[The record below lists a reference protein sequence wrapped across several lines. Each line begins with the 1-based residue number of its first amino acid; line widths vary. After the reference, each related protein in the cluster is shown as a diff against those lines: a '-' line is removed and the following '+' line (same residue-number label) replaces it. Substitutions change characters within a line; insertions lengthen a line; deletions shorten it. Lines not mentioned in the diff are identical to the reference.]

1 MHGTRFY
8 RPARDYTYSFGRL
21 PRGEIVIQP
30 PPAVQNMQGGAAV
43 WLQLLVPLVGSM
55 GSFIFVIVYHT
66 NPLILVAAIGMA
78 VLSVGL
84 GIGMRIQQT
93 STLKKRQKTERKA
106 YTGYLNRVREEL
118 NRTVQLQ
125 QQVNLRLYPPATRLL
140 EVVTQRN
147 REQPQLWERRPED
160 LDFLQVRLGLG
171 TTRLCRPVRMD
182 AANNLYVEYVPE
194 LQRAAEQLVNE
205 FDHLENV
212 PIDVALRDVGIV
224 SIVGTSLQTR
234 TLMRSILCQLA
245 TFHSPEDVRFAVSY
259 PGQAVDEWAWLKW
272 LPHVRRLYQVKLD
285 KQHAPEPLCLLAD
298 TPADFQELLNKQ
310 IARELGRRHQLSE
323 DKKDAA
329 AELMKP
335 HIVLVLDGFSP
346 DSEVGQLPD
355 LAQLFQ
361 DAKIGGIDPATHG
374 VTVICLVNNLRQEPS
389 ATRARITITDD
400 GRLTFQKIRES
411 GYRLENI
418 TIDDVKVPLCEKIA
432 RGLAPLTLADKGAQ
446 QDLSQDV
453 HLLSLL
459 NIVSAE
465 SVNTAETWR
474 QRPTPHFLNVPIG
487 RRADGTP
494 LLLDLKEAAD
504 KGMGPHGLVVGAT
517 GSGKSELLRTLVTSL
532 AITHDPNMVNFVLVD
547 FKGGASFADFAAMPH
562 VAGIVTNLKSD
573 QMLVNR
579 VYESLQGEQ
588 ERRQRMLREA
598 GNLSKIKEYQLKWKA
613 NPTAMEPMPNLM
625 IIVDEFAE
633 LIASRS
639 DFLDLFVGIG
649 RVGRSLGMH
658 LLLATQRLEEGKLK
672 GLETYLSYRICLRTF
687 SAAESNI
694 ALSTPDAFYL
704 PSAPGVGY
712 FKVDTN
718 IYSLF
723 KTALIS
729 TPFVPVKEQKTPA
742 ALIREFSP
750 TGKLLTYKAGTSS
763 TVISNQP
770 TGTLTMG
777 VDDQLH
783 TEMEVVIES
792 LAQAHRAAHLPKV
805 HQVSL
810 PPLERLLTLDT
821 LFGAYY
827 HSRLDGSRWSATP
840 VFGLLR
846 VPIGLVDKPIE
857 QAQEPLQLDFSGAGG
872 HLALVGAPQ
881 SGKSTL
887 LRTLLTS
894 FLVTHSPRDVQFYGI
909 DLGGGLLR
917 PFEAAPHVG
926 TVCTSSKMEGDK
938 IRRLVRQMRKI
949 IEERAFLFQQQRI
962 DSMAT
967 YRERR
972 QAGQFAQLP
981 FGDVFLIIDNLAQL
995 HHDFEPLK
1003 DEIIDIVATGLN
1015 YGVHVI
1021 LSTNRWAEVPPKI
1034 RENIG
1039 TRLELYLNDPVESE
1053 FGKATA
1059 STLPAGIP
1067 GRGLNKEK
1075 LHFQT
1080 ALPWVSG
1087 GRATADTPLQE
1098 VIESLVQR
1106 TQRAWKADAAP
1117 AIRMLPDMVR
1127 WDDLP
1132 PLAPNQPAGIPIGVD
1147 EFRIEPVYI
1156 DLTSIGPHFLIFGDS
1171 ECGKTNLLRAWMRG
1185 IEQRYTPDEVQFA
1198 IVDFRRKLVDFTKS
1212 KHLVEYA
1219 HVPAKL
1225 KECVEGLKGVVD
1237 KRQLQSSQ
1245 IPLDQLDTAKKWTGP
1260 HYFIFVDD
1268 YDALAS
1274 QGANPLTPLNEP
1286 ILHAR
1291 DTGFHLILAR
1301 TASGAG
1307 GTFDAILKRLKDLGS
1322 PGLIMN
1328 GNPID
1333 GPLLGMQKASP
1344 FPPGRGYLV
1353 RRKFPPTQIQ
1363 VAYVDPGKS

>member
-8 RPARDYTYSFGRL
+8 RPARDYTYSYGRL
-21 PRGEIVIQP
+21 PRDEIVILP
-30 PPAVQNMQGGAAV
+30 PPVLQNVQGGATV
-43 WLQLLVPLVGSM
+43 WLQLLVPLVGSL
-55 GSFIFVIVYHT
+55 GSFIFVIVYHS
-66 NPLILVAAIGMA
+66 NPLILVAAIAMA
-78 VLSVGL
+78 VVSVGL
-84 GIGMRIQQT
+84 GVAMRVQQT
-93 STLKKRQKTERKA
+93 STVKKKQKTDRKA
-106 YTGYLNRVREEL
+106 YMGYLERVRAEL

-125 QQVNLRLYPPATRLL
+125 QQVNIRLYPPANRLL

-160 LDFLQVRLGLG
+160 LDFLHVRLGLG
-171 TTRLCRPVRMD
+171 TTKLCRSVRLD
-182 AANNLYVEYVPE
+182 IANNPFIEYVPE
-194 LQRAAEQLVNE
+194 LQAAGEQLVTE
-205 FDHLENV
+205 FDRLENV
-212 PIDVALRDVGIV
+212 PLEIALGGLGVL
-224 SIVGTSLQTR
+224 SIIGTTLQMR
-234 TLMRSILCQLA
+234 TLMRSLLCQLA

-259 PGQAVDEWAWLKW
+259 PSSAVDEWSWLKW
-272 LPHVRRLYQVKLD
+272 LPHVRRLHQVKLD

-298 TPADFQELLNKQ
+298 TVSDFQDLLNKQ
-310 IARELGRRHQLSE
+310 IARELSRRHQLSE

-329 AELMKP
+329 ADLMRP
-335 HIVLVLDGFSP
+335 HIIIVLDGFSP
-346 DSEVGQLPD
+346 DSELAQLPD
-355 LAQLFQ
+355 LTQLFQ
-361 DAKIGGIDPATHG
+361 DPKANGIDPAAHG
-374 VTVICLVNNLRQEPS
+374 VTVICLVNSIRSEPS
-389 ATRARITITDD
+389 ATRGRITISDE
-400 GRLTFQKIRES
+400 GRLNFQKVHE
-411 GYRLENI
+411 GGHRLENI
-418 TIDDVKVPLCEKIA
+418 TLDTVNVQLCEKIS
-432 RGLAPLTLADKGAQ
+432 RGLAPLMLADKGAQ

-453 HLLSLL
+453 HLLGLL

-465 SVNTAETWR
+465 HINTAETWKAR
-474 QRPTPHFLNVPIG
+474 SPQQFLNVPIG
-487 RRADGTP
+487 RRADGAP
-494 LLLDLKEAAD
+494 LMLNLKEAAD

-532 AITHDPNMVNFVLVD
+532 AITHDPSMVNFVLVD

-573 QMLVNR
+573 LMLVNR

-598 GNLSKIKEYQLKWKA
+598 GNLSKIKEYQQKWRA
-613 NPTAMEPMPNLM
+613 NPSAMEPMPNLM

-633 LIASRS
+633 LISSRA

-658 LLLATQRLEEGKLK
+658 LLLATQRLEEGRLK

-687 SAAESNI
+687 STAESNI
-694 ALSTPDAFYL
+694 ALGTPDAFYL

-718 IYSLF
+718 IYSMF

-729 TPFVPVKEQKTPA
+729 TPFVPVQEQKAPS

-750 TGKLLTYKAGTSS
+750 TGKLLTYKAGTTS
-763 TVISNQP
+763 TVNNAQP
-770 TGTLTMG
+770 TGTLSLSLQ
-777 VDDQLH
+777 DQLR

-792 LAQAHRAAHLPKV
+792 LANAQQATQAEKV

-810 PPLERLLTLDT
+810 PPLEKTLTLDT
-821 LFGAYY
+821 IYNTYY
-827 HSRLDGSRWSATP
+827 QQRLDGSRWSTTP
-840 VFGLLR
+840 TFGALR
-846 VPIGLVDKPIE
+846 VPIGLVDKPVE

-887 LRTLLTS
+887 LRTLIAS
-894 FLVTHSPRDVQFYGI
+894 FMVTHSPRDVQFYCI

-917 PFEAAPHVG
+917 SFETAPHVG
-926 TVCTSSKMEGDK
+926 TVCSSSKMEGDK

-949 IEERAFLFQQQRI
+949 IEERAFMFQEQRI

-972 QAGQFAQLP
+972 SAGHYVQVP

-995 HHDFEPLK
+995 YHDFEQLK

-1021 LSTNRWAEVPPKI
+1021 LAANRWAEVPPKI

-1039 TRLELYLNDPVESE
+1039 TRLELHLNDPVESE
-1053 FGKATA
+1053 FGKAAA

-1098 VIESLVQR
+1098 VIDSLVQR
-1106 TQRAWKADAAP
+1106 AQRAWKGTPAP
-1117 AIRMLPDMVR
+1117 IIRMLPDLVR
-1127 WDDLP
+1127 WQDLP
-1132 PLAPNQPAGIPIGVD
+1132 APSPNQPAGVPVGVD
-1147 EFRIEPVYI
+1147 EFRIEPISI
-1156 DLTSIGPHFLIFGDS
+1156 DLLTTGPHFLVFGDS
-1171 ECGKTNLLRAWMRG
+1171 ECGKTNLFRAWLRG

-1198 IVDFRRKLVDFTKS
+1198 IVDFRRKLVEFTKS

-1219 HVPAKL
+1219 HVPTAL
-1225 KECVEGLKGVVD
+1225 KECIEGLKGEVD
-1237 KRQLQSSQ
+1237 KRQLQTSQ

-1268 YDALAS
+1268 YDTLAS
-1274 QGANPLTPLNEP
+1274 QSANPLTPLYES

-1301 TASGAG
+1301 TASGSS
-1307 GTFDAILKRLKDLGS
+1307 GTFDTVLKRLKDMGS

-1328 GNPID
+1328 GSPLD
-1333 GPLLGMQKASP
+1333 GPLLGTQKASP

-1363 VAYVDPGKS
+1363 VAYVDPTK